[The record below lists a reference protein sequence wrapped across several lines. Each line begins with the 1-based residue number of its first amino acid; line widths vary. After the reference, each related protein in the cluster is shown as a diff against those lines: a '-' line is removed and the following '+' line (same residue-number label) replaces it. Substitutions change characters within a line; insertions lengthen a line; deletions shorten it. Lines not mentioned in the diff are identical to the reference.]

1 MTEFLRYPLKT
12 YGSGENG
19 DRLDDYL
26 YIRVV
31 NYVPPGLES
40 IGDNSF
46 RLGSSNLQRD
56 SVDSLDRGDFAGTTR
71 QIATIILPIP
81 DKIQDNNGVE
91 WTAGNMNPLAAVVS
105 GSSFET
111 AMTSDP
117 FRSAMGNAD
126 KLLRSAGET
135 FSENQKGVAGA
146 TAALVTNALFGQA
159 GINQITSRA
168 TGQVFNQNT
177 EFLFNG
183 IQIRP
188 AFQFTF
194 DLTPRSREESIRIK
208 QIIRTF
214 KYHMAPKNSAVPG
227 AARQVR
233 RDSGIR
239 QGLFVQSPD
248 VFKLEYRMGNK
259 EHPFL
264 HKFKLCALTQM
275 SVDYTGSGQHSTYAD
290 GTPVHMKLSLQ
301 FQELSPIFAEDQ
313 FEYFDFN
320 KNQGEGSGSEKG
332 VGF

>member
-1 MTEFLRYPLKT
+1 MAKKKNTKAMLRYPLKY
-12 YGSGENG
+12 YGDGKDG

-31 NYVPPGLES
+31 NYEPPGLDTVS
-40 IGDNSF
+40 NTTFGF
-46 RLGSSNLQRD
+46 GSAD
-56 SVDSLDRGDFAGTTR
+56 SARNAVDIIDRQGPDGKLR
-71 QIATIILPIP
+71 QIQTIILPIP
-81 DKIQDNNGVE
+81 DKIQDNNGAE
-91 WTAGNMNPLAAVVS
+91 WTAGNMNPLAAIVS
-105 GSSFET
+105 GLSFE
-111 AMTSDP
+111 A
-117 FRSAMGNAD
+117 A
-126 KLLRSAGET
+126 K
-135 FSENQKGVAGA
+135 SENLFSGAMKGASESFSNIEGAFNKDKGTVAGA
-146 TAALVTNALFGQA
+146 TAGLISNALFGQA
-159 GINQITSRA
+159 GINQVTSRA

-194 DLTPRSREESIRIK
+194 DLTPRSKEESDVIK

-214 KYHMAPKNSAVPG
+214 KYHMAPKNSAQP
-227 AARQVR
+227 AARGAVR
-233 RDSGIR
+233 RDSGTR
-239 QGLFVQSPD
+239 EGLFVQAPD
-248 VFKLEYRMGNK
+248 VFKLEYRMGNQ

-264 HKFKLCALTQM
+264 HKFKVCALTQM

-313 FEYFDFN
+313 DEYFEDN
-320 KNQGEGSGSEKG
+320 GRG

>member
-1 MTEFLRYPLKT
+1 MAKKKNTKAMLRYPLKY
-12 YGSGENG
+12 YGDGKDG

-31 NYVPPGLES
+31 NYFPPGLES
-40 IGDNSF
+40 IEDKSF
-46 RLGSSNLQRD
+46 AFGSSDNVRD
-56 SVDSLDRGDFAGTTR
+56 TIDSLDVSEPDGKLR
-71 QIATIILPIP
+71 QIQTIILPIP
-81 DKIQDNNGVE
+81 DKVQDNNGAE

-105 GSSFET
+105 GTSFET
-111 AMTSDP
+111 AMTSNP
-117 FRSAMGNAD
+117 FKAALGGAD
-126 KLLRSAGET
+126 KLLRSTGAAFAED
-135 FSENQKGVAGA
+135 KRGVAGA

-183 IQIRP
+183 IQVRP

-194 DLTPRSREESIRIK
+194 DLTPRSKEESTRIK
-208 QIIRTF
+208 EIIRTF
-214 KYHMAPKNSAVPG
+214 KYHMAPKNSAIPG
-227 AARQVR
+227 NASDRQVR
-233 RDSGIR
+233 RASGTR
-239 QGLFVQSPD
+239 QGLFVQAPD

-313 FEYFDFN
+313 LEYFESD
-320 KNQGEGSGSEKG
+320 KKG

>member
-1 MTEFLRYPLKT
+1 MAKKKNTKALLRYPLKY
-12 YGSGENG
+12 YGDGKNG

-31 NYVPPGLES
+31 NYIPPGLES
-40 IGDNSF
+40 VGGRGSSF
-46 RLGSSNLQRD
+46 AFGSSNNARD
-56 SVDSLDRGDFAGTTR
+56 AQDVIDEKNGTIK
-71 QIATIILPIP
+71 QIQTIILPIP
-81 DKIQDNNGVE
+81 DKIQDNNGAE
-91 WTAGNMNPLAAVVS
+91 WTAGNMNPLAAVIA
-105 GSSFET
+105 GSSFEG
-111 AMTSDP
+111 AMSNNM
-117 FRSAMGNAD
+117 FKSLFESAGNA
-126 KLLRSAGET
+126 LNSVGEQFKDPKSVGGT
-135 FSENQKGVAGA
+135 

-159 GINQITSRA
+159 GINQFTSRS

-183 IQIRP
+183 IQVRP

-194 DLTPRSREESIRIK
+194 DLTPRSKEESDRIK
-208 QIIRTF
+208 SIIRTF

-227 AARQVR
+227 ESGQTR
-233 RDSGIR
+233 RDTGTR
-239 QGLFVQSPD
+239 GGLFVQAPD

-313 FEYFDFN
+313 LEYFESN
-320 KNQGEGSGSEKG
+320 KKG